1 MFIEVCSVLE
11 LFVLFP
17 KMVFKVGKAKKVKLW
32 QENSLIIRQRG
43 KWRAECWQLLC
54 TQGVSRAGAA
64 VADILSVAAYFWPRT
79 ATKSAFLHQEQLM
92 GCDLLKSF

>member
-32 QENSLIIRQRG
+32 
-43 KWRAECWQLLC
+43 
-54 TQGVSRAGAA
+54 
-64 VADILSVAAYFWPRT
+64 
-79 ATKSAFLHQEQLM
+79 
-92 GCDLLKSF
+92 